1 MTFEHHDSLYL
12 LFVRRPI
19 AHRMSVSLRHFV
31 SLQRVYVGPTLLLG
45 LIDLQES
52 IRQRD
57 TRIYKEEPTWEL
69 GRREE
74 GRKGRH
80 SYRSWA

>member
-45 LIDLQES
+45 LIDLQE
-52 IRQRD
+52 RRGD
-57 TRIYKEEPTWEL
+57 TRIKKSLPGE
-69 GRREE
+69 EE
-74 GRKGRH
+74 GRKGRD
-80 SYRSWA
+80 SYSSRA

>member
-45 LIDLQES
+45 LIDLQE
-52 IRQRD
+52 RRGD
-57 TRIYKEEPTWEL
+57 TRIKKTYL
-69 GRREE
+69 GPGVEE
-74 GRKGRH
+74 GRKGRD
-80 SYRSWA
+80 SYSSRA

>member
-45 LIDLQES
+45 LIDLQE
-52 IRQRD
+52 RRGD
-57 TRIYKEEPTWEL
+57 TRIKKSLPGSWGGGGKE
-69 GRREE
+69 G
-74 GRKGRH
+74 KGQL
-80 SYRSWA
+80 